1 MNPAGSP
8 LSRRSLLRGGLG
20 IGALALGGSALLS
33 GCSSGAGGTTAADG
47 TTAVNYQLSW
57 LPTTEHSGSWI
68 ASDRGFYRDGGL
80 TVNFLNGGPNTS
92 PDTVVMSGKALVGGS
107 NADVVSKA
115 ITQGADLTVFGTR
128 FQKSPFSILSLADN
142 PIRSPQEMVGR
153 KIGVAAINETAFN
166 LLLKINNIDPASV
179 DVVPV
184 QFDPSPVTNRE
195 VDGQVVFVINEP
207 TQLEAK
213 GIPTHTFLFADHGY
227 AVFSGVYFAKRKTV
241 EENADQLAAFLRA
254 ERRGWEAN
262 IADPRLGTDLTVDV
276 FGKDQ
281 GFDRAQQLLE
291 SQTLPR
297 IMVTPDTDT
306 SGLLTLPPALIE
318 QNIETLRANGL
329 EVTAEQ
335 LFSTS
340 ILEML

>member
-20 IGALALGGSALLS
+20 IGAMALGGSALLS

-207 TQLEAK
+207 TSSK
-213 GIPTHTFLFADHGY
+213 
-227 AVFSGVYFAKRKTV
+227 
-241 EENADQLAAFLRA
+241 
-254 ERRGWEAN
+254 RRGS
-262 IADPRLGTDLTVDV
+262 R
-276 FGKDQ
+276 
-281 GFDRAQQLLE
+281 
-291 SQTLPR
+291 R
-297 IMVTPDTDT
+297 IRSCSPTTDT
-306 SGLLTLPPALIE
+306 RCSPGGCTSRSGRPWRRTQTSSPPSYVRNAAAGRRTSPIPPGSAP
-318 QNIETLRANGL
+318 TSP
-329 EVTAEQ
+329 
-335 LFSTS
+335 STS
-340 ILEML
+340 SVRTRASIGRSSCWNRRRCRGS

>member
-1 MNPAGSP
+1 MNTASTP

-20 IGALALGGSALLS
+20 IGALALGGPALLS
-33 GCSSGAGGTTAADG
+33 ACSSGSGTSAAADG
-47 TTAVNYQLSW
+47 TTAIDYQLSW

-68 ASDRGFYRDGGL
+68 ASDRGYYREGGL
-80 TVNFLNGGPNTS
+80 SVNFLNGGPNTS

-115 ITQGADLTVFGTR
+115 ILQGADLTVFATR
-128 FQKSPFSILSLADN
+128 FQKSPFCILSLADT
-142 PIRSPQEMVGR
+142 PIRSPQDMVGK

-166 LLLKINNIDPASV
+166 LLLRINDIDPSQV

-184 QFDPSPVTNRE
+184 QFDPSPVANRE
-195 VDGQVVFVINEP
+195 VDGQMVFVINEP

-213 GIPTHTFLFADHGY
+213 GIATHTFLFADHGY

-241 EENADQLAAFLRA
+241 EENAEQLAAFLRA

-262 IADPRLGTDLTVDV
+262 IADPRLGADLTVDV

-281 GFDRAQQLLE
+281 GFDRVQQLLE

-297 IMVTPDTDT
+297 IMVSPDTDA

-318 QNIETLRANGL
+318 QNIRTLRANGL
-329 EVTAEQ
+329 EVNADQ
-335 LFSTS
+335 LFTTS
-340 ILEML
+340 ILDML